1 MHSNGTVIYF
11 DPLSADQ
18 PASAANDTPAADN
31 TSGDTVNDTTTST
44 GTTTGTTDATQPSTA
59 GSIIS
64 LLLPLVLMGVV
75 FYFFLIRPQRKKDKA
90 VKNMLDSLKNGDR
103 VCTIGGIYGTITN
116 IRDENTITLAVGPQD
131 VPVVFARWA
140 IRNVEEI
147 TVENDTEVLA

>member
-18 PASAANDTPAADN
+18 PASAANDTPAADS
-31 TSGDTVNDTTTST
+31 TSGDTTNDTTTST
-44 GTTTGTTDATQPSTA
+44 GTTTGTTDATQPNTA

-103 VCTIGGIYGTITN
+103 VCTIGGTTYFFFDPKFI
-116 IRDENTITLAVGPQD
+116 
-131 VPVVFARWA
+131 
-140 IRNVEEI
+140 
-147 TVENDTEVLA
+147 

>member
-44 GTTTGTTDATQPSTA
+44 GTTTGTTDATQPNTA

-90 VKNMLDSLKNGDR
+90 VKNMLDSL
-103 VCTIGGIYGTITN
+103 
-116 IRDENTITLAVGPQD
+116 
-131 VPVVFARWA
+131 
-140 IRNVEEI
+140 
-147 TVENDTEVLA
+147 

>member
-11 DPLSADQ
+11 DPLSANQ
-18 PASAANDTPAADN
+18 PVSAANDTPAADS
-31 TSGDTVNDTTTST
+31 TSGDTTSDTTTST
-44 GTTTGTTDATQPSTA
+44 GTTAGTTDASQPSTA

-103 VCTIGGIYGTITN
+103 VCTIGGIYGTITS
-116 IRDENTITLAVGPQD
+116 IKDDTIELSVGRDNVKL
-131 VPVVFARWA
+131 VFARWA
-140 IRNVEEI
+140 IRNVEEVAI
-147 TVENDTEVLA
+147 ENDSEVLN